1 MTVKSHNWNT
11 FPDNMS
17 GDFHHMQIEKY
28 IIDIPSGKRLHNYGK
43 SPKIFVGWFTVPIN
57 YCDFTSKNG
66 DLME

>member
-1 MTVKSHNWNT
+1 
-11 FPDNMS
+11 MS